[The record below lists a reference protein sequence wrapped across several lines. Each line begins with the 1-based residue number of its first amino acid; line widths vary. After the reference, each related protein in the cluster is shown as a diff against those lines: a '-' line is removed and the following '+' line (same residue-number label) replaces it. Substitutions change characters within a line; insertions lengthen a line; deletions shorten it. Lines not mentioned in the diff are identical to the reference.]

1 MTKKFINIFRPGKHI
16 DSSGQEISFSEDDLK
31 DIAASYNSE
40 IHEAPICCG
49 HPKHDKPAFGWIK
62 SLCYDAAAK
71 MLKAIP
77 AQVNPE
83 FAEMVNSGAFKKISP
98 AFYSPN
104 SPTNPNPGHFTLR
117 HIAFLGAQPPA
128 VKGLGSASFAETD
141 NADIAFE
148 LEFSETELAYND
160 KGISR
165 LFRNLK
171 NFLIGKYSQEEAD
184 TVIPEYAIE
193 EISSAAEHAINEVR
207 TEPKAEY
214 NEQTSPTIK
223 QEEPA
228 DNEKAKAVEAE
239 NARLKA
245 ELLKS
250 KSDKLSTE
258 NKEFCEKQVKA
269 GKLLPAMKESVLS
282 FMEDLSTLG
291 LEFSEENTALA
302 SFKALISQLPAAVN
316 FSEVTPP
323 AKDETPQTA
332 SDIADKARAFQEKQ
346 AEAGHDIRFS
356 EAVRAV
362 CK

>member
-1 MTKKFINIFRPGKHI
+1 
-16 DSSGQEISFSEDDLK
+16 
-31 DIAASYNSE
+31 
-40 IHEAPICCG
+40 
-49 HPKHDKPAFGWIK
+49 
-62 SLCYDAAAK
+62 
-71 MLKAIP
+71 MLKA
-77 AQVNPE
+77 
-83 FAEMVNSGAFKKISP
+83 
-98 AFYSPN
+98 
-104 SPTNPNPGHFTLR
+104 
-117 HIAFLGAQPPA
+117 
-128 VKGLGSASFAETD
+128 
-141 NADIAFE
+141 
-148 LEFSETELAYND
+148 
-160 KGISR
+160 
-165 LFRNLK
+165 
-171 NFLIGKYSQEEAD
+171 
-184 TVIPEYAIE
+184 
-193 EISSAAEHAINEVR
+193 
-207 TEPKAEY
+207 
-214 NEQTSPTIK
+214 
-223 QEEPA
+223 
-228 DNEKAKAVEAE
+228 
-239 NARLKA
+239 
-245 ELLKS
+245 